1 MTKVGQD
8 HPQSGVGASVRVG
21 AARLES
27 IRRAALSPSLA
38 ARLDEAAPLI
48 GSIWMIRVG
57 LIFFG
62 GVICLMVAHA
72 PTAAAW
78 VAGGWVIE
86 ICAFVI
92 TQPMMRGEAVTWPR
106 RAAFAVSLLA
116 MVAWWLLLGALFWRT
131 GTPEG
136 MACGAILVLS
146 VISIQILLFHNVP
159 WLFLVAGAVPAVSAF
174 TVIAIADGRD
184 WRQMLPIWMSMGLS
198 LFFSLGRAIE
208 TPSVQAS
215 QRLINKSLS
224 DYQILADNVIDIITR
239 VNLAGVYEYVSP
251 ASTAV
256 LGYRPE
262 EMVGQPFQAFIDSE
276 SLDEARAGSIRLM
289 RDPTHP
295 HVLTGRVRH
304 KDGRTLWMQTSVKV
318 VFEDGA
324 PVGTIGVSR
333 DVTGRVEADLAL
345 QAARIE
351 AEAANRAK
359 AEFLANVSHE
369 IRTPMNGILG
379 ALHLLDREPISPQG
393 RELMRQAGDC
403 GRMLS
408 QLLND
413 VLDFSKIEAGQ
424 LDLSPEPMEAAE
436 ALEGVIALL
445 AGQARAKGVVLR
457 GEIDATGG
465 WIEADP
471 VRLRQVMFNLIG
483 NAVKFTARGEVVAR
497 LSVADA
503 GVGLK
508 RLRLEVQDTGI
519 GIPEQA
525 QAHLFERF
533 RQAESDT
540 TRRFGGAGLG
550 LSISQTL
557 ARIMGGEIGF
567 SSVEGQGS
575 TFWFTFDAKAAAP
588 VVETVSEA
596 GLLDGVN
603 ILLVEDNPTNRLV
616 ARMMLTQLGATV
628 EEAED
633 GVAGVEAARRGG
645 HDLILMDIQMPHM
658 DGVAATHA
666 IRGLPGPVARTPI
679 IGLTANVM
687 VHQRAQYL
695 AAGMNGV
702 VAKPISPAALL
713 SEIAARLAEPEVIA
727 AVG

>member
-1 MTKVGQD
+1 MTTIGQD
-8 HPQSGVGASVRVG
+8 HPQTGGGSGAVAGTS
-21 AARLES
+21 RLES
-27 IRRAALSPSLA
+27 IRRAALSPTLA
-38 ARLDEAAPLI
+38 TRLDEAAPLI

-57 LIFFG
+57 LILFG
-62 GVICLMVAHA
+62 GVVCLMVAHA
-72 PTAAAW
+72 PTAVVW
-78 VAGGWVIE
+78 VAGGWAIE
-86 ICAFVI
+86 VCAFVV
-92 TQPMMRGEAVTWPR
+92 TRPMVRGEAVTWPR
-106 RAAFAVSLLA
+106 RAGFAATLLA

-131 GTPEG
+131 GTPAG
-136 MACGAILVLS
+136 MACGAIIVLT
-146 VISIQILLFHNVP
+146 VISIQVLLFHTVP

-174 TVIAIADGRD
+174 TVIACADGRD

-208 TPSVQAS
+208 TPSAQAS
-215 QRLINKSLS
+215 QRLLNKSLN
-224 DYQILADNVIDIITR
+224 DYETLAENVTDVITR
-239 VNLAGVYEYVSP
+239 VSLAGIYEYVSP
-251 ASTAV
+251 ASMAV
-256 LGYRPE
+256 LGYRPDE
-262 EMVGQPFQAFIDSE
+262 LVGTEQRLLLDGTAWQDSIAAFI
-276 SLDEARAGSIRLM
+276 RM
-289 RDPTHP
+289 MNDPTRGE
-295 HVLTGRVRH
+295 VLTGQVRH
-304 KDGRTLWMQTSVKV
+304 KDGRSLWLQTSIKV
-318 VFEDGA
+318 VCEDGV

-333 DVTGRVEADLAL
+333 DVTEKVAADLAL
-345 QAARIE
+345 QAARAE

-393 RELMRQAGDC
+393 RELMRQANDC

-424 LDLSPEPMEAAE
+424 LDLSPEPTEAAE

-445 AGQARAKGVVLR
+445 AGPARAKGVVLR
-457 GEIDATGG
+457 SEVDAADG

-483 NAVKFTARGEVVAR
+483 NGVKFTERGEVVAR

-503 GVGLK
+503 GDGLR
-508 RLRLEVQDTGI
+508 RLRLEVQDTGV

-550 LSISQTL
+550 LSISRTL

-567 SSVEGQGS
+567 TSVEGQGS

-588 VVETVSEA
+588 VVETQSEA
-596 GLLDGVN
+596 GLLEGVN

-616 ARMMLTQLGATV
+616 ARMMLTQLGARV

-658 DGVAATHA
+658 DGVAATRA
-666 IRGLPGPVARTPI
+666 IRGLAGPVARTPI

-702 VAKPISPAALL
+702 VAKPISPVALL
-713 SEIAARLAEPEVIA
+713 SEIAAQLMEPEA
-727 AVG
+727 MAEAG